1 VSDDHDG
8 TVTAIAAGDML
19 ALERLYRELGPAVYA
34 LAVSIVRDRTRAED
48 VVHDAFLR
56 VWRGAALYR
65 PGTSGRAWTLGI
77 ARNVALDALRRE
89 TRRAAASAAAV
100 TSSDEPASGRDWV
113 DALLTLDA
121 TDREIVV
128 LHELAGIT
136 HAEIAALLEMP
147 AGTVRWRA
155 RRALGQLA
163 PLLTED
169 MR

>member
-1 VSDDHDG
+1 VSDDHDR
-8 TVTAIAAGDML
+8 TIQAIAAGDMG
-19 ALERLYRELGPAVYA
+19 ALEELYRDLGAAVFA

-56 VWRGAALYR
+56 VWRGAGLYT
-65 PGTSGRAWTLGI
+65 PGTNGRAWTLGV

-89 TRRAAASAAAV
+89 SRRAHGEPAAGAG
-100 TSSDEPASGRDWV
+100 DEPAYAPDWIE
-113 DALLTLDA
+113 ALMTLDE

-136 HAEIAALLEMP
+136 HAEIATLLALP

-155 RRALGQLA
+155 RRALRRLA
-163 PLLTED
+163 PLLTGD
-169 MR
+169 AT